1 MFHSHML
8 ICFPIGFWIF
18 MLLQK
23 GRILFTF
30 IRWEIMA
37 CCDSFHQSVYHRSSE
52 FTGKSHLKQEKV
64 TQKKIHQDFTGEI
77 LLKLS

>member
-1 MFHSHML
+1 
-8 ICFPIGFWIF
+8 
-18 MLLQK
+18 
-23 GRILFTF
+23 
-30 IRWEIMA
+30 MA